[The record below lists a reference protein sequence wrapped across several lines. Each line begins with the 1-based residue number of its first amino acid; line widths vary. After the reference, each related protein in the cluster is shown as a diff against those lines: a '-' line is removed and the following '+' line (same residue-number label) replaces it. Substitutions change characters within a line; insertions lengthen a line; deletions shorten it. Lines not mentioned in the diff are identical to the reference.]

1 MIYLSI
7 TRRCLVHRHFGRSH
21 GHFHG
26 HFHGHSHFHGA
37 GHHEEFDP
45 SMYAGGRHGHG
56 RGFGRFGFGGGFG
69 MGPESFRGRKMGSVD
84 LRLVLLTLLAE
95 RPSYGYELIKALEDR
110 SGGFYSP
117 SPGMVYPAL
126 TWLEEVGYASVSSE
140 GAKKLYAITDAGR
153 EYLAQHQA
161 AADSILSQLEHIA
174 RRLGR
179 MREAV
184 SGFEED
190 EAAGNSAE
198 LWQARS
204 EIKEALRAAHG
215 ASQEEQQRIAAI
227 LRSAAAKIR
236 GQE

>member
-1 MIYLSI
+1 MSVNNKEVLM
-7 TRRCLVHRHFGRSH
+7 HRHFGRHH

-26 HFHGHSHFHGA
+26 YGRFQGA
-37 GHHEEFDP
+37 GACEDFDP
-45 SMYAGGRHGHG
+45 SLEAAGRHHPG
-56 RGFGRFGFGGGFG
+56 RGFGRFGFAGGFG

-84 LRLVLLTLLAE
+84 LRLVLLRLLAE
-95 RPSYGYELIKALEDR
+95 RPSHGYELIKSLEER

-126 TWLEEVGYASVSSE
+126 TWLEEVGYASVASE
-140 GAKKLYAITDAGR
+140 GAKKRYAITDAGR

-179 MREAV
+179 MREAF

-190 EAAGNSAE
+190 EESGNAKE
-198 LWQARS
+198 LWQARRDL
-204 EIKEALRAAHG
+204 KDALRAVYG
-215 ASQEEQQRIAAI
+215 ASEAEKTRVAGI
-227 LRSAAAKIR
+227 LREAAARIR
-236 GQE
+236 GKA

>member
-1 MIYLSI
+1 M
-7 TRRCLVHRHFGRSH
+7 HRHFGRHRH

-26 HFHGHSHFHGA
+26 HGRFQDPATCDES
-37 GHHEEFDP
+37 DP
-45 SMYAGGRHGHG
+45 SLHAGGRHRRG
-56 RGFGRFGFGGGFG
+56 GFGRFGFMGGFG

-95 RPSYGYELIKALEDR
+95 RASYGYELIKALEDR

-126 TWLEEVGYASVSSE
+126 TWLEEVGYASVTSE
-140 GAKKLYAITDAGR
+140 GAKKLYAITDTGR
-153 EYLAQHQA
+153 EYLSEHQD

-179 MREAV
+179 MREAF

-190 EAAGNSAE
+190 EDAGNSKEVWMARRE
-198 LWQARS
+198 L
-204 EIKEALRAAHG
+204 KDALRAARG
-215 ASQEEQQRIAAI
+215 AGAEEKTRIAQI
-227 LRSAAAKIR
+227 LRSAAAQIR
-236 GQE
+236 GKP

>member
-7 TRRCLVHRHFGRSH
+7 TRRCPVHRHFGRR
-21 GHFHG
+21 HG
-26 HFHGHSHFHGA
+26 HFHGHSHFHGE

-45 SMYAGGRHGHG
+45 SMQAGGRHGHG

-126 TWLEEVGYASVSSE
+126 TWLEEVGYASVAAE

-179 MREAV
+179 MREAFT
-184 SGFEED
+184 GFEED
-190 EAAGNSAE
+190 EESGNSKD
-198 LWQARS
+198 LWQARRD
-204 EIKEALRAAHG
+204 IKDALRPIYG
-215 ASQEEQQRIAAI
+215 ASEEEKSRVAAI
-227 LRSAAAKIR
+227 LKDAAARIR
-236 GQE
+236 GKP

>member
-1 MIYLSI
+1 M
-7 TRRCLVHRHFGRSH
+7 HRHFGRRTGHSHRH
-21 GHFHG
+21 GHFQGHDHFHDHFYGHG
-26 HFHGHSHFHGA
+26 HFQGPGQ
-37 GHHEEFDP
+37 GEFDP
-45 SMYAGGRHGHG
+45 SMHAGGRRHGG
-56 RGFGRFGFGGGFG
+56 GFGRFGFGGGFG

-84 LRLVLLTLLAE
+84 LRLVLLTLLAT

-126 TWLEEVGYASVSSE
+126 TWLEEVGYASVTSE
-140 GAKKLYAITDAGR
+140 GAKRLYAITDAGR
-153 EYLAQHQA
+153 EYLAQHQE

-184 SGFEED
+184 SGFEQD
-190 EAAGNSAE
+190 EEEGNSAE
-198 LWQARS
+198 LWQARRD
-204 EIKEALRAAHG
+204 IKEALRAAHG
-215 ASQEEQQRIAAI
+215 ASQEEKQRIAAI